1 MRTGNPKITYY
12 STDDY
17 KAYSQNWAV
26 VQDSA
31 GIMFF
36 GNGNGILT
44 YDGTTWNLITLPN
57 EAAVFALAIDRN
69 NRIYVGAE
77 SEIGYLEADKFGR
90 LYYVSLLPKLK
101 GDDKNFSACRNVFC
115 TSKGIYFQSNEELL
129 LWDGEKLNVW
139 KAGENRFFWATEAN
153 DNIYLSVKNKGLM
166 QPINGE
172 MKLINNGEHFK
183 NMDVFV
189 ALPYDKKNILFATL
203 KNGLFLYDGNNIF
216 QFKTQNDQYLKDNNI
231 YCGTLLSDSTFAFGT
246 LQAGLVIINKK
257 GKHLLTLNN
266 ESVLNSLM
274 VFGLYEDRTNILW
287 TVLNDGIAKIEYP
300 SPFSKFAISPQ
311 SKENVWFVKEFQNT
325 IYAGTDKGLYY
336 FENGEFHLL
345 KGANQRVW
353 FLLTFNNS
361 LLVALDGG
369 LFLLKDESK
378 TLIQI
383 NDLAINS
390 LTRSKVD
397 SNRIFIGSEL
407 GLSSIYYKNGKWY
420 NEENIPGIHGS
431 TYDVVEMPNGNMW
444 LETNV
449 NYIWK
454 VSFQN
459 KEDALHL
466 KRPIVKKYNTEN
478 GLPND
483 LGQLYSF
490 ENNVIFSSVRYGND
504 IYSYN
509 KSEDKFIRTNV
520 FNDLIGLQTKD
531 FHLSSID
538 NKANIWF
545 HKKADGN
552 TVGNMVAWKLGNGNY
567 KVEDLKEESIIKNIG
582 GGFLYNAV
590 NHFIIYGG
598 KGELIKHDLNVEGK
612 QDSIFNAHI
621 SKVIFNNDSLLYSG
635 IRFTSNNEIFEHKL
649 PFYNNTF
656 RFQFSALSYH
666 DEKVNQYQYYLE
678 GFDKGWSNWSGE
690 TQRDYTNLSE
700 GNYIFHVRAKNIYR
714 YIGNEDKYAFIILS
728 PWYRSWWSFIL
739 YGLVFLGFVSVI
751 IKWRVNHLRKEKIEL
766 EKVVKERTGQLSA
779 QAKQLEVQAEKLKEV
794 DKQKARFFAN
804 ISHEFRTPLTL
815 IKGPVESALETS
827 DESISTEDKMMIR
840 NNADRLLRLVNQ
852 MLDLSKL
859 DANSL
864 ELNPIHG
871 DIFKFLRVVGSAFTS
886 YADQRNINYHI
897 NIPEQEL
904 NVMFDQ
910 DKLEKI
916 IYNLLSNAFKFTAD
930 RGEISIIAHFNNH
943 FLTIEIVDNGRG
955 ISSEHL
961 PFIFDRFF
969 QSDNSVTR
977 EYEGTGIGL
986 SLTKELVVLMQG
998 DLQVESQP
1006 GVGSKFTVIIPIK
1019 EISLQRDEFPAK
1031 NFMPQSILKEE
1042 IIESSKEYEE
1052 EENPDKSVILIVE
1065 DNIDMRGF
1073 IRKELV
1079 YNYKILEASNGIEGF
1094 EIAKKEIPD
1103 LVITDL
1109 MMPKMDGM
1117 AFCNKLKND
1126 EYTNHI
1132 PVIMLNCKSR
1142 AGK

>member
-1 MRTGNPKITYY
+1 MYALLIIIFLFVNQSSAQSSSTNINQVLKTGNPKITYY

-17 KAYSQNWAV
+17 NAYSQNWAV
-26 VQDSA
+26 VQDST
-31 GIMFF
+31 GVMYF

-300 SPFSKFAISPQ
+300 SPFSKFAISPR

-635 IRFTSNNEIFEHKL
+635 IRFASNNEIFEHKL

-666 DEKVNQYQYYLE
+666 DEKVNQYQSYLE

-700 GNYIFHVRAKNIYR
+700 GNYIFHIRAKNIYG
-714 YIGNEDKYAFIILS
+714 YISNEDKYAFIILS

-815 IKGPVESALETS
+815 IKGPV
-827 DESISTEDKMMIR
+827 
-840 NNADRLLRLVNQ
+840 
-852 MLDLSKL
+852 
-859 DANSL
+859 
-864 ELNPIHG
+864 
-871 DIFKFLRVVGSAFTS
+871 
-886 YADQRNINYHI
+886 DQVH
-897 NIPEQEL
+897 
-904 NVMFDQ
+904 
-910 DKLEKI
+910 
-916 IYNLLSNAFKFTAD
+916 
-930 RGEISIIAHFNNH
+930 
-943 FLTIEIVDNGRG
+943 
-955 ISSEHL
+955 
-961 PFIFDRFF
+961 
-969 QSDNSVTR
+969 
-977 EYEGTGIGL
+977 
-986 SLTKELVVLMQG
+986 
-998 DLQVESQP
+998 
-1006 GVGSKFTVIIPIK
+1006 
-1019 EISLQRDEFPAK
+1019 
-1031 NFMPQSILKEE
+1031 
-1042 IIESSKEYEE
+1042 
-1052 EENPDKSVILIVE
+1052 
-1065 DNIDMRGF
+1065 
-1073 IRKELV
+1073 
-1079 YNYKILEASNGIEGF
+1079 
-1094 EIAKKEIPD
+1094 
-1103 LVITDL
+1103 
-1109 MMPKMDGM
+1109 
-1117 AFCNKLKND
+1117 
-1126 EYTNHI
+1126 
-1132 PVIMLNCKSR
+1132 
-1142 AGK
+1142 